1 MDYLILDENHI
12 SIGVNEVEV
21 QVIIFVEIFTY
32 VIDDLVQV
40 KLLPIVMVV
49 VLIIIKVWIKVGI
62 FIDRDIIVC
71 QLLKVDTI
79 YLVFWHLLDQNVLNA
94 LVYLQIIGEI
104 GEIIVSIISEVL
116 PKSDCFMH

>member
-1 MDYLILDENHI
+1 MLVWALLVRGALLAMDYLILDENHI

-49 VLIIIKVWIKVGI
+49 VLIIIKV
-62 FIDRDIIVC
+62 
-71 QLLKVDTI
+71 
-79 YLVFWHLLDQNVLNA
+79 
-94 LVYLQIIGEI
+94 
-104 GEIIVSIISEVL
+104 
-116 PKSDCFMH
+116 